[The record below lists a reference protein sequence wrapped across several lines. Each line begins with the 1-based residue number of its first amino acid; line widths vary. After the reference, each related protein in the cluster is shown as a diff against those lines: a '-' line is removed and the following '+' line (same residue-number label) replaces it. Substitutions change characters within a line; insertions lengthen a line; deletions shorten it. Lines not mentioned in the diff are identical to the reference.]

1 MDMRASQ
8 LFFTTLREPP
18 AEAEL
23 VSHKLLTRAGFIRRV
38 ATGVYAY
45 LPLGY
50 RSLHKITN
58 IVREEMNAIGAQE
71 TLLPS
76 LHPAELWEETGR
88 LEECGEILFKL
99 RDRQQRLLCLGPT
112 HEEVVTDLVRRDVHS
127 YRQLPIILYQIQ
139 VKFRDEPRPRG
150 GLMRAR
156 EFTMKDAYSF
166 DRDEEGLE
174 QSYRAMIK
182 AYTRIFYR
190 CGLNAIPVEAEAGVI
205 GGTENLEFM
214 VLAES
219 GEDRVLICDE
229 CGYAANRERAE
240 RRKPFKGQYPSPSC
254 GEMLPMNKMFT
265 PNQKTV
271 AQVTSYLRVP
281 PEKLVKTLIYIAD
294 GKPIAVLVRGD
305 AELNE
310 AKLRKHIGASKLR
323 MAEPDEV
330 MSLTKADVGYAGPVG
345 LSGVEIVADYDIA
358 QMHNFVTGANEDNYH
373 LINVNWGRDFTVS
386 QFADIR
392 FAKEGDPCPRCADG
406 VLKLKNCIEVGHVFK
421 LGTKYSDAMR
431 ATFVDEDGCEKPF
444 VMGCYGIGVSRILA
458 AVVEVSH
465 DDDGI
470 IFPITVAPYEVW
482 LIPVDM
488 SDSEI
493 RDAAENIYTRLTS
506 AGIEVVIDDRDERA
520 GVKFKDADLIGIPI
534 QVVIGKS
541 YKSSKEVEVRLR
553 RDRKPSLVHE
563 DEAVDFIA
571 RLRKSLYE
579 ELTPKE

>member
-1 MDMRASQ
+1 MRASQ

-23 VSHKLLTRAGFIRRV
+23 ISHKLLTRAGFIRRV

-50 RSLHKITN
+50 RSLHKIAM

-76 LHPAELWEETGR
+76 LHPVELWEETGR

-112 HEEVVTDLVRRDVHS
+112 HEEVITDLVRRDVHS

-166 DRDEEGLE
+166 DKDEEGLE
-174 QSYRAMIK
+174 RSYRAMIK

-190 CGLNAIPVEAEAGVI
+190 CGLKTIPVEAEAGVI

-219 GEDRVLICDE
+219 GEDKILICDE

-240 RRKPFKGQYPSPSC
+240 RRKPFSEQYPPHSYD
-254 GEMLPMNKMFT
+254 EMLPMSKVFT

-271 AQVTSYLRVP
+271 AQVTSYLHVP

-294 GKPIAVLVRGD
+294 GKPVAVLVRGD

-310 AKLRKHIGASKLR
+310 AKLKKHIGASKLR

-345 LSGVEIVADYDIA
+345 LSDVEIVADYDIA
-358 QMHNFVTGANEDNYH
+358 QMSNFVTGANEDNYH
-373 LINVNWGRDFTVS
+373 LINVNWGRDFPVS

-392 FAKEGDPCPRCADG
+392 FAKENDACPRCAHG
-406 VLKLKNCIEVGHVFK
+406 VLRLKNCIEVGHVFK

-465 DDDGI
+465 DEDGI

-493 RDAAENIYTRLTS
+493 RGAAENIYTRLNR

-541 YKSSKEVEVRLR
+541 YKNSKEVEVRLR
-553 RDRKPSLVHE
+553 RDRKPLLVHE
-563 DEAVDFIA
+563 DEVIDFIDH
-571 RLRKSLYE
+571 LRKTLYE